1 MKLMQLMKKKFRG
14 LALKDF
20 GTTASEMAGNTQE
33 RSNTASAQLFRI
45 YARVLQLPQA
55 HSRKR

>member
-1 MKLMQLMKKKFRG
+1 MKKKFRG
-14 LALKDF
+14 PALKDF

-33 RSNTASAQLFRI
+33 GSNNASAQFYRI
-45 YARVLQLPQA
+45 YARVLQLRQA